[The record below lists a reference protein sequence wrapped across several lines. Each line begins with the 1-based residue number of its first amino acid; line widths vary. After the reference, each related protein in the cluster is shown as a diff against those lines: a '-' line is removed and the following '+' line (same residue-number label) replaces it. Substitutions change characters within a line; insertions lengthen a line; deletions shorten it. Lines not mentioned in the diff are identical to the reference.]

1 MAPRRGGGG
10 GGSGVGINDQCSD
23 YGAFSDDYSKA
34 QIGLLGGFLLLF
46 IILAFCVASRSTKR
60 KKSPTLAQPILRWYQ
75 YGIALFLI
83 IALFIM
89 LIVRFALLECRVLYT
104 GSEDA
109 TAIGFTTVVI
119 DSITE
124 LFMLGLVMFVIQSKM
139 FALAGSESIKR
150 IFKILNIICFTI
162 VCLVFG
168 AYIIL
173 YGLIT
178 YRVANTRRTET
189 RRSYSRLVQAYVIL
203 YALMAIFAV
212 IGLVFALIRVRR
224 KLERRQGFIGW
235 VPVLVICVLGYAF
248 YNVVVV
254 FIQYY
259 DYSYG
264 DAIGSIVGYG
274 ISLLFF
280 FGAYFS
286 MFMISRAPGW
296 DWLDASGPVGMQDA
310 YNFSSGQHMSMPTAT
325 YPNQTPYDT
334 MQTDANK
341 RASYVS
347 HGMPPTPTPPYA
359 PGQMVYSGGGVY
371 EQHDGQ
377 TYSAGNWGSG
387 GYSPVHQMPTAY
399 NAPMGAASREMENN
413 ELTGRR

>member
-1 MAPRRGGGG
+1 MAPRRGGSSG
-10 GGSGVGINDQCSD
+10 GGSGVSIDNQCSD

-46 IILAFCVASRSTKR
+46 LILAFCVSSRSGKR
-60 KKSPTLAQPILRWYQ
+60 KKAHLSKPILRWYQ
-75 YGIALFLI
+75 YGIAIFLI
-83 IALFIM
+83 IALFIL
-89 LIVRFALLECRVLYT
+89 LIVRYALLECHVLYR
-104 GSEDA
+104 GAEDT
-109 TAIGFTTVVI
+109 TAIGVTTVVVNNVA
-119 DSITE
+119 E
-124 LFMLGLVMFVIQSKM
+124 LFMIGLVMFVIQVKM
-139 FALAGSESIKR
+139 FQLAGSESIRR
-150 IFKILNIICFTI
+150 IFKILNVVCFTI

-178 YRVANTRRTET
+178 YRVAKTTT
-189 RRSYSRLVQAYVIL
+189 SQSIKSYSRLVQAYVVL
-203 YALMAIFAV
+203 YALLAIFAI
-212 IGLVFALIRVRR
+212 IGLVLATFRLRR
-224 KLERRQGFIGW
+224 KPERKEGITGW
-235 VPVLVICVLGYAF
+235 VPVLLICVLGYAF

-254 FIQYY
+254 FIDYY
-259 DYSYG
+259 DYSYN

-286 MFMISRAPGW
+286 MFMISRSAGW
-296 DWLDASGPVGMQDA
+296 EWLDGSGPVAMQDA
-310 YNFSSGQHMSMPTAT
+310 YNFASGQHMSTAT

-341 RASYVS
+341 RASYAS

-371 EQHDGQ
+371 EHDGQ
-377 TYSAGNWGSG
+377 TYSTGNWGSG
-387 GYSPVHQMPTAY
+387 GYAPVHQMPTAY
-399 NAPMGAASREMENN
+399 SAPMGAASREMEHN